1 MSNDTEATYAVY
13 CFYKESKP
21 KEWIAD
27 GLTKEEAQ
35 AMCRESESSSKTCT
49 VATALQRPGVWFF
62 GWTEE

>member
-35 AMCRESESSSKTCT
+35 AMCRTSRPVT
-49 VATALQRPGVWFF
+49 VRDFKLLALP
-62 GWTEE
+62 